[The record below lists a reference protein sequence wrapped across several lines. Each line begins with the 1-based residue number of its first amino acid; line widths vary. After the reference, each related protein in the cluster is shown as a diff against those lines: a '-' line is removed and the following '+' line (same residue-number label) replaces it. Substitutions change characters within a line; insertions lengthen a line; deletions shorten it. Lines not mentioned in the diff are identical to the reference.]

1 MKPAINS
8 TKRRGTV
15 RCAIYTRKSSEEGLE
30 QEFNSL
36 RAQREACES
45 FINSQRHEGWVCL
58 PKGYDDGGFS
68 GATIDRPALRQLL
81 AEIAAGRVDIVVV
94 YKIDRLTRS
103 LADFAKIVEIL
114 DARGASFVSVT
125 QQFNTTTSMG
135 RLTLNVL
142 LSFAQFEREV
152 IGERIRDKI
161 AASKKKGMWM
171 GGVPPLGYRAEDH
184 KLVVIDSEAE
194 IVRLIFRR
202 YAELGSVRS
211 LKNELDACGVKSRS
225 RTSASGRLWGSKPF
239 SRGTLYL
246 TLQNR
251 IYRGEI
257 VHKGQSHPGEHMP
270 IIDQP
275 LWDAVQAQLAGNAAE
290 RNWGARNR
298 QPSLLAGMLFDG
310 DGNRMTP
317 SHAVKQ
323 GARYRYYVS
332 RPLITRDHTEGSAG
346 LRIPA
351 GEIERLVTSRV
362 RQWLLDPGSV
372 YKATSERLP
381 DPSAQRPLVA
391 RAAAIGKTWPE
402 LPGTRQR
409 AFLIALIKRIDVGT
423 NQIDIH
429 FRPTRLGALLD
440 VAARP
445 LPSATD
451 DETQILSVPVRLRR
465 SGREIRMLIDGT
477 DPFAAAKPDARLI
490 KLLIRAHRFSA
501 TLAASDGVP
510 FAALAERQGVSP
522 SYFTRLVRLSYLAP
536 DITQAIL
543 DGRQPRDLTADK
555 LLAHSRLPLGWP
567 EQRAALGFA

>member
-15 RCAIYTRKSSEEGLE
+15 RCAVYTRKSSEEGLE

-36 RAQREACES
+36 QAQREACEA

-58 PKGYDDGGFS
+58 PKAYDDGGFS
-68 GATIDRPALRQLL
+68 GATMDRPALQQLL

-114 DARGASFVSVT
+114 DTKGASFVSVT

-171 GGVPPLGYRAEDH
+171 GGVPPLGYQVQDR
-184 KLVVIDSEAE
+184 KLVIVDSEAE
-194 IVRLIFRR
+194 IVRSIFRR
-202 YAELGSVRS
+202 YAELGSVRL
-211 LKNELDACGVKSRS
+211 LKDELDACGVKSRS

-275 LWDAVQAQLAGNAAE
+275 LWDAVQAQLASNAAE
-290 RNWGARNR
+290 RNSGARNR

-323 GARYRYYVS
+323 GTRYRYYVS

-362 RQWLLDPGSV
+362 RQWFIDPGSV
-372 YKATSERLP
+372 YKAIRLP
-381 DPSAQRPLVA
+381 DPSAQQRLVA
-391 RAAAIGKTWPE
+391 RAAVIGKSWPE

-409 AFLIALIKRIDVGT
+409 AFLAALIERIDIGT

-429 FRPTRLGALLD
+429 FRPTRLNALLD
-440 VAARP
+440 VAATP
-445 LPSATD
+445 LSSVTD
-451 DETQILSVPVRLRR
+451 GETQILSVPVRLHR
-465 SGREIRMLIDGT
+465 SAREIMLIDGA
-477 DPFAAAKPDARLI
+477 DPFATVKPDARLI
-490 KLLIRAHRFSA
+490 KLLVRARRFN
-501 TLAASDGVP
+501 AALVDGDGVP
-510 FAALAERQGVSP
+510 FAALAEREGVSP
-522 SYFTRLVRLSYLAP
+522 SYFTRLVRLNYLAP
-536 DITQAIL
+536 DITHAIL
-543 DGRQPRDLTADK
+543 DGRQPRDLTAAK

-567 EQRAALGFA
+567 EQRMALGFA